1 MKSLLFCQK
10 FFSLEFSIA
19 VCYFDN
25 ALKIK
30 YRWQIKKRQQTLKRN
45 TNKKPKN
52 VVTRVPGSNV
62 LLCRER

>member
-1 MKSLLFCQK
+1 MDLQKKNKHIKSLLFCQK

-30 YRWQIKKRQQTLKRN
+30 
-45 TNKKPKN
+45 N
-52 VVTRVPGSNV
+52 VAN
-62 LLCRER
+62 